1 MKERQRTRTNGFL
14 TYFTAE
20 LGEYLGQIKSYAEA
34 LEVMDDE
41 HDDTLLANCM
51 DVHSGKQTKDKN
63 LSPKFL
69 NHCFKVK

>member
-1 MKERQRTRTNGFL
+1 MISRYLKITIYKRKTKKAHKVCTA
-14 TYFTAE
+14 AE

-51 DVHSGKQTKDKN
+51 DVHNIKEI
-63 LSPKFL
+63 
-69 NHCFKVK
+69 

>member
-1 MKERQRTRTNGFL
+1 MKERQRTRKNGFS

-51 DVHSGKQTKDKN
+51 DVQSI
-63 LSPKFL
+63 
-69 NHCFKVK
+69 